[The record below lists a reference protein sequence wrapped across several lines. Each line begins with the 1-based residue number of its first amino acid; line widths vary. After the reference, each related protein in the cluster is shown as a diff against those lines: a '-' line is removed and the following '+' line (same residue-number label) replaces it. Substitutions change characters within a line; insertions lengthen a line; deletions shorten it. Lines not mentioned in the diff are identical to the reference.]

1 VTRLYIV
8 RHGET
13 EWSRSGQHTSVTDLP
28 LTERGEE
35 QARALLGNLDPA
47 DFQLVLSSPRRRALH
62 TAELAGFVDEHEPQV
77 DEDLV
82 EWFYGEYEGRTSP
95 DINETDPDW
104 TIWTHPTPGGET
116 AQQVRTRLD
125 RVIERVRTSGA
136 EQAIC
141 FAHGHSL
148 RALTVRW
155 LQLDITLGARFPLDT
170 GTVSVLGE
178 AKGIPALERW
188 NAGFTQVSS

>member
-1 VTRLYIV
+1 MTRLFLV

-28 LTERGEE
+28 LTERGVE
-35 QARALLGNLDPA
+35 QARALHGHLNPA
-47 DFQLVLSSPRRRALH
+47 DFGLVLSSPRRRALH
-62 TAELAGFVDEHEPQV
+62 TAELAGFTGEHEPQI
-77 DEDLV
+77 EEGLV
-82 EWFYGEYEGRTSP
+82 EWFYGEYEGRTSA
-95 DINETDPDW
+95 DINTTDPDW

-116 AQQVRTRLD
+116 AADVRARLD
-125 RVIERVRTSGA
+125 RVVDRVRASGVD
-136 EQAIC
+136 QAIV

-155 LQLDITLGARFPLDT
+155 LELDLTLGARFPLDT

-178 AKGIPALERW
+178 AKGLPALERW
-188 NAGFTQVSS
+188 NAGF

>member
-1 VTRLYIV
+1 MTRLYVV

-28 LTERGEE
+28 LTERGEH
-35 QARALLGNLDPA
+35 QARALHGHLNPA

-62 TAELAGFVDEHEPQV
+62 TAELAGFTGDAQPQV
-77 DEDLV
+77 SEDLA
-82 EWFYGEYEGRTSP
+82 EWFYGEYEGKTSP
-95 DINETDPDW
+95 EINQTDPDW
-104 TIWTHPTPGGET
+104 TLWTHPTPGGET
-116 AQQVRTRLD
+116 AAEVRARLD
-125 RVIERVRTSGA
+125 RVIAQIRDSGV

-155 LQLDITLGARFPLDT
+155 LELDMTLGARFPLDT

-188 NAGFTQVSS
+188 NAEF